1 MARVWIEDRAT
12 HADYQQA
19 MEKWQ
24 AAKKNGSKRQ
34 PPGRWRVRWYGP
46 DGRDKAKTCA
56 KLPQAEAERDTI
68 AARLDK
74 GSYRD
79 PKSGKAAVKVV
90 AEEWFGSKR
99 KIGRTTKRDYRDLLD
114 NYVIPKW
121 GTWQVA
127 AVQWEDVDAWLTELE
142 TQPGKA
148 GKPLGAARIVKAYR
162 VLAMVLKHAVF
173 SKRISLSPCHD
184 HELPRPDD
192 EDEHVYLTYDQ
203 LERLALAAS
212 EYRLLILTL
221 GYCGIRWAEAS
232 AVKVGRL
239 QTPQRR
245 IRIVQN
251 YTDVKGVLALGPVK
265 NHEKRSV
272 PLPRSFA
279 DELGTLAHGRKTD
292 ALLFTAPEGGPLRY
306 ANFRSRVFDP
316 AVKAAGLEGLGITPH
331 KLRHTAASLAI
342 AAGADVKVVQL
353 MLGHKDAAMTLNIY
367 GHLFPDRLDEVADA
381 LDVGRQVALGITDV
395 TESMARITTGA
406 QKPELV
412 QLSALRAQL
421 EALEASLAA

>member
-1 MARVWIEDRAT
+1 MARVWIEDRQN
-12 HADYQQA
+12 HADYREA
-19 MEKWQ
+19 LENWH
-24 AAKKNGSKRQ
+24 AAKREGSKRK

-46 DGRDKAKTCA
+46 DGKPKARTFG
-56 KLPQAEAERDTI
+56 KLPQAEAEKDAVT
-68 AARLDK
+68 ARLDK

-90 AEEWFGSKR
+90 AEEWFASKR

-121 GTWQVA
+121 GDWQVA

-142 TQPGKA
+142 TGPGKS
-148 GKPLGAARIVKAYR
+148 GRPIGAARIIKAYR
-162 VLAMVLKHAVF
+162 VLAMVMKHAVF
-173 SKRISLSPCHD
+173 SKRVSLSPCHD

-203 LERLALAAS
+203 LEQLAEAAGP
-212 EYRLLILTL
+212 YRLLILTL

-239 QTPQRR
+239 QAEQRR
-245 IRIVQN
+245 MRIVQN
-251 YTDVKGVLALGPVK
+251 YTDVSGHLELGPVK

-279 DELGTLAHGRKTD
+279 DELGELGTGRKAD

-316 AVKAAGLEGLGITPH
+316 AVKAAGLDGMGITPH

-342 AAGADVKVVQL
+342 AAGADVKVVQT
-353 MLGHKDAAMTLNIY
+353 MLGHKDASMTLNIY

-381 LDVGRQVALGITDV
+381 LDIGRGVAL
-395 TESMARITTGA
+395 A
-406 QKPELV
+406 K
-412 QLSALRAQL
+412 LRASL
-421 EALEASLAA
+421 TEAA

>member
-1 MARVWIEDRAT
+1 MARVWIEDREN
-12 HADYQQA
+12 HADYRA
-19 MEKWQ
+19 AYDKWND
-24 AAKKNGSKRQ
+24 AKKAGTKRQ

-46 DGRDKAKTCA
+46 DGKPKAQTFA
-56 KLPQAEAERDTI
+56 KLPQAEAEVHAIT
-68 AARLDK
+68 ARLDK

-79 PKSGKAAVKVV
+79 PKSGKTAVRLV
-90 AEEWFGSKR
+90 AEEWFNSKR
-99 KIGRTTKRDYRDLLD
+99 KVGRTTRRDYRDLLD

-121 GTWQVA
+121 GDWQIG
-127 AVQWEDVDAWLTELE
+127 AVQWEDVNAWVTELQ
-142 TQPGKA
+142 TQPGKS
-148 GKPLGAARIVKAYR
+148 GKQLGAARIIKAYR
-162 VLAMVLKHAVF
+162 VLSMTMKHAVF
-173 SKRISLSPCHD
+173 SKRIAVSPCHD

-203 LERLALAAS
+203 LERLALAAG

-239 QTPQRR
+239 LVPQRR
-245 IRIVQN
+245 MRIVQN
-251 YTDVKGVLALGPVK
+251 YTDVSGHLALGPVK

-279 DELGTLAHGRKTD
+279 DELGTLANGRRAD
-292 ALLFTAPEGGPLRY
+292 ELLFTAPEGGPLRY

-316 AVKAAGLEGLGITPH
+316 AVKEAGLAGMGVTPH

-342 AAGADVKVVQL
+342 AAGADVKVVQT
-353 MLGHKDAAMTLNIY
+353 MLGHKDASMTLNIY

-381 LDVGRQVALGITDV
+381 LDAGRLVAL
-395 TESMARITTGA
+395 
-406 QKPELV
+406 
-412 QLSALRAQL
+412 ALKD
-421 EALEASLAA
+421 ASLADT

>member
-1 MARVWIEDRAT
+1 MARVWIEDRET
-12 HADYQQA
+12 HADYQAA

-24 AAKKNGSKRQ
+24 AAKREGSKRK

-46 DGRDKAKTCA
+46 DGKGKAQTFQ
-56 KLPQAEAERDTI
+56 KLPQAEAEVHAIT
-68 AARLDK
+68 ARLDK

-79 PKSGKAAVKVV
+79 PKSGKAAVRVV

-121 GTWQVA
+121 GDWQVA
-127 AVQWEDVDAWLTELE
+127 AIQWEDVDAWLTELE
-142 TQPGKA
+142 SKPGKA
-148 GKPLGAARIVKAYR
+148 GKKPIGPARIIKAYR
-162 VLAMVLKHAVF
+162 VLSMVMKHAVF
-173 SKRISLSPCHD
+173 SKRVSVNPCHD

-203 LERLALAAS
+203 LERLALAAG
-212 EYRLLILTL
+212 EYRLMILTL

-239 QTPQRR
+239 QVPQRR

-251 YTDVKGVLALGPVK
+251 YTDVSGHLALGPVK
-265 NHEKRSV
+265 NHERRSV

-279 DELGTLAHGRKTD
+279 DELGTLARGRRAD
-292 ALLFTAPEGGPLRY
+292 DLLFTAPEGGPLRY
-306 ANFRSRVFDP
+306 ANFRSRIFDP
-316 AVKAAGLEGLGITPH
+316 AVKEAGLEGMRITPH

-342 AAGADVKVVQL
+342 AAGADVKCVQT
-353 MLGHKDAAMTLNIY
+353 MLGHKDAAMTLNVY
-367 GHLFPDRLDEVADA
+367 SHLWPDRLDEVADV
-381 LDVGRQVALGITDV
+381 LDAGRKVAL
-395 TESMARITTGA
+395 
-406 QKPELV
+406 
-412 QLSALRAQL
+412 ALAD
-421 EALEASLAA
+421 ASLTDA

>member
-12 HADYQQA
+12 HADYQEA
-19 MEKWQ
+19 VERWQ
-24 AAKKNGSKRQ
+24 AAKREGSKRQ

-46 DGRDKAKTCA
+46 DGKGKASTFG
-56 KLPQAEAERDTI
+56 KLPQAEAERDAI

-90 AEEWFGSKR
+90 AEEWFASKR

-121 GTWQVA
+121 GDWQVA
-127 AVQWEDVDAWLTELE
+127 AVSWEDVNAWLTELE
-142 TQPGKA
+142 TGPGKA
-148 GKPLGAARIVKAYR
+148 GKTLGAARIIKAYR
-162 VLAMVLKHAVF
+162 VLSMVLKHAVF
-173 SKRISLSPCHD
+173 SKRISVNPCHD

-192 EDEHVYLTYDQ
+192 EDEHVYLTYSQ
-203 LERLALAAS
+203 LERLALAAG

-239 QTPQRR
+239 QVPQRR

-251 YTDVKGVLALGPVK
+251 YTDVSGHLALGPVK

-279 DELGTLAHGRKTD
+279 DELGDLARARGQND
-292 ALLFTAPEGGPLRY
+292 LLFTAPEGGPLRY

-316 AVKAAGLEGLGITPH
+316 AVKEAGLAGMGITPH

-353 MLGHKDAAMTLNIY
+353 MLGHKDASMTLNIY

-381 LDVGRQVALGITDV
+381 LDAGRKVAL
-395 TESMARITTGA
+395 
-406 QKPELV
+406 
-412 QLSALRAQL
+412 ALAD
-421 EALEASLAA
+421 ASLTDA

>member
-12 HADYQQA
+12 HEDYQAA

-24 AAKKNGSKRQ
+24 AAKKQGSKRQ

-46 DGRDKAKTCA
+46 DNKGKAKTFQ
-56 KLPQAEAERDTI
+56 KLPQAEAEKDAIT
-68 AARLDK
+68 ARLDK

-79 PKSGKAAVKVV
+79 PKSGKAPVKVV

-121 GTWQVA
+121 GDWQIA
-127 AVQWEDVDAWLTELE
+127 AIQWEDVDAWLTELE
-142 TQPGKA
+142 TKPGKS
-148 GKPLGAARIVKAYR
+148 GKTLGAARIIKAYR
-162 VLAMVLKHAVF
+162 VLAMVMKHAVF
-173 SKRISLSPCHD
+173 SKRISVSPCHD

-203 LERLALAAS
+203 LERLAAAAG

-232 AVKVGRL
+232 AIKAGRL
-239 QTPQRR
+239 SVPKRR

-251 YTDVKGVLALGPVK
+251 YTDVSGHLALGPVK

-279 DELGTLAHGRKTD
+279 DELGTLAHGKGAD
-292 ALLFTAPEGGPLRY
+292 GLLFTAPEGGPLRY

-316 AVKAAGLEGLGITPH
+316 AVKEAGLGGMGITPH

-353 MLGHKDAAMTLNIY
+353 MLGHKDASMTLNIY

-381 LDVGRQVALGITDV
+381 LDAGRKVAL
-395 TESMARITTGA
+395 
-406 QKPELV
+406 
-412 QLSALRAQL
+412 ALAD
-421 EALEASLAA
+421 ASLTDA

>member
-12 HADYQQA
+12 HADYQES
-19 MEKWQ
+19 MERWQ
-24 AAKKNGSKRQ
+24 AAKREGSKRQ
-34 PPGRWRVRWYGP
+34 PPSRWRVRWYGP
-46 DGRDKAKTCA
+46 DGKGKGKSFR
-56 KLPQAEAERDTI
+56 KLPQAEAERDAI

-79 PKSGKAAVKVV
+79 PKSGKAAVRVV
-90 AEEWFGSKR
+90 AEEWFASKR

-121 GTWQVA
+121 GDWQVA
-127 AVQWEDVDAWLTELE
+127 AVQWEDVDTWVTELE
-142 TQPGKA
+142 TGPGKS
-148 GKPLGAARIVKAYR
+148 GRPIGAARIIKAYR
-162 VLAMVLKHAVF
+162 VLAMVMKHAVF
-173 SKRISLSPCHD
+173 SKRIGVSPCHD

-192 EDEHVYLTYDQ
+192 EDEHVYLTFEQ
-203 LERLALAAS
+203 LEQLADAAG

-239 QTPQRR
+239 AVGQRR
-245 IRIVQN
+245 IRVVQN
-251 YTDVKGVLALGPVK
+251 YTDVSGVLALGPVK

-272 PLPRSFA
+272 PVPRSFA
-279 DELGTLAHGRKTD
+279 DELGQLAHGRKAD

-306 ANFRSRVFDP
+306 ANFRQRVFDP

-342 AAGADVKVVQL
+342 AAGADVKVVQT
-353 MLGHKDAAMTLNIY
+353 MLGHKDASMTLNIY
-367 GHLFPDRLDEVADA
+367 GHLFPDRLDEVADR
-381 LDVGRQVALGITDV
+381 LDAGRTVALG
-395 TESMARITTGA
+395 
-406 QKPELV
+406 K
-412 QLSALRAQL
+412 LRASL
-421 EALEASLAA
+421 TEAA

>member
-1 MARVWIEDRAT
+1 MARVWIEDRQN
-12 HADYQQA
+12 HADYQES
-19 MEKWQ
+19 MEAWQ
-24 AAKKNGSKRQ
+24 AAKREGSKRR

-46 DGRDKAKTCA
+46 DGKSKAKTFG
-56 KLPQAEAERDTI
+56 KLPQAEAEKDAIT
-68 AARLDK
+68 ARLDK

-79 PKSGKAAVKVV
+79 PRSGKAAVRVV
-90 AEEWFGSKR
+90 AEEWFASKR

-121 GTWQVA
+121 GDWQVA

-142 TQPGKA
+142 TGPGKS
-148 GKPLGAARIVKAYR
+148 GRPIGAARIIKAYR
-162 VLAMVLKHAVF
+162 VLAMVMKHAVF
-173 SKRISLSPCHD
+173 SKRVSVSPCHD

-192 EDEHVYLTYDQ
+192 EDEHVYLTHDQ
-203 LERLALAAS
+203 LEQLADAAG

-221 GYCGIRWAEAS
+221 GYCGIRWAEGS

-239 QTPQRR
+239 QVGQRR

-251 YTDVKGVLALGPVK
+251 YTDVSGVLELGPVK

-279 DELGTLAHGRKTD
+279 DELGTLAHGRKAD

-316 AVKAAGLEGLGITPH
+316 AVKAAGLEGMGITPH

-342 AAGADVKVVQL
+342 AAGADVKVVQT
-353 MLGHKDAAMTLNIY
+353 MLGHKDASMTLNVY

-381 LDVGRQVALGITDV
+381 LDAGRAVAL
-395 TESMARITTGA
+395 A
-406 QKPELV
+406 K
-412 QLSALRAQL
+412 LRASL
-421 EALEASLAA
+421 TEAA

>member
-1 MARVWIEDRAT
+1 MWIEDRET
-12 HADYQQA
+12 HADYQEA

-24 AAKKNGSKRQ
+24 AAKRAGSKRQ
-34 PPGRWRVRWYGP
+34 APGRWRVRWYGP
-46 DGRDKAKTCA
+46 DNKGKAKTFG
-56 KLPQAEAERDTI
+56 KLPQAEAEVHAIT
-68 AARLDK
+68 ARLDK

-79 PKSGKAAVKVV
+79 PKSGKTAVRIV
-90 AEEWFGSKR
+90 AEEWFESKR
-99 KIGRTTKRDYRDLLD
+99 KVGRTTKRDYRDLLD

-121 GTWQVA
+121 GDWQIA
-127 AVQWEDVDAWLTELE
+127 AIQWEDVNAWLTELE
-142 TQPGKA
+142 TKPGKS
-148 GKPLGAARIVKAYR
+148 GKLLGAARIIKAYR
-162 VLAMVLKHAVF
+162 VLAMVMKHAVF
-173 SKRISLSPCHD
+173 SKRISVSPCHD

-192 EDEHVYLTYDQ
+192 EDEHVYLTYGQ
-203 LERLALAAS
+203 LERLALAAG

-232 AVKVGRL
+232 AVKAGRL
-239 QTPQRR
+239 SVPKRR

-251 YTDVKGVLALGPVK
+251 YTDVSGVLALGPVK

-279 DELGTLAHGRKTD
+279 DELGTLAHGKAAD
-292 ALLFTAPEGGPLRY
+292 GLLFTAPEGGPLRY

-316 AVKAAGLEGLGITPH
+316 AVKEAGLAGMGITPH

-353 MLGHKDAAMTLNIY
+353 MLGHKDASMTLNIY

-381 LDVGRQVALGITDV
+381 LDVGRKVAL
-395 TESMARITTGA
+395 A
-406 QKPELV
+406 LV
-412 QLSALRAQL
+412 D
-421 EALEASLAA
+421 ASLTDA

>member
-12 HADYQQA
+12 HADYQAA
-19 MEKWQ
+19 MEAWQ
-24 AAKKNGSKRQ
+24 AAKREGSKRK

-46 DGRDKAKTCA
+46 DGKGKAKTFA
-56 KLPQAEAERDTI
+56 KLPQAEAEVNAIT
-68 AARLDK
+68 ARLDK

-79 PKSGKAAVKVV
+79 PQSGKAAVRVV
-90 AEEWFGSKR
+90 AEEWFASKR

-121 GTWQVA
+121 GDWQVS
-127 AVQWEDVDAWLTELE
+127 AVQWEDVDAWVTELE
-142 TQPGKA
+142 TGPGKS
-148 GKPLGAARIVKAYR
+148 GRPLGAARIIKAYR
-162 VLAMVLKHAVF
+162 VLAMVMKHAVF
-173 SKRISLSPCHD
+173 SKRISVSPCHD

-192 EDEHVYLTYDQ
+192 EDEHVYLSYEQ
-203 LERLALAAS
+203 LERLADAAG

-232 AVKVGRL
+232 AVKAGRL
-239 QTPQRR
+239 SVAQRR

-251 YTDVKGVLALGPVK
+251 YTDVGGVLALGPVK

-272 PLPRSFA
+272 PVPRSFA
-279 DELGTLAHGRKTD
+279 NELGALAHGRKAD

-342 AAGADVKVVQL
+342 AAGADVKVVQT

-367 GHLFPDRLDEVADA
+367 GHLFPDRLDEVADRLDAGRAVA
-381 LDVGRQVALGITDV
+381 LD
-395 TESMARITTGA
+395 
-406 QKPELV
+406 K
-412 QLSALRAQL
+412 LRASL
-421 EALEASLAA
+421 TEAA

>member
-1 MARVWIEDRAT
+1 MARVWIEDRESHT
-12 HADYQQA
+12 DYQAA

-24 AAKKNGSKRQ
+24 AAKREGSKRQ

-46 DGRDKAKTCA
+46 DGKGKAKTFQ
-56 KLPQAEAERDTI
+56 KLPQAEAEVHAIT
-68 AARLDK
+68 ARLDK

-79 PKSGKAAVKVV
+79 PKSGKAAVSLV
-90 AEEWFGSKR
+90 AEEWFTSKR

-114 NYVIPKW
+114 NYIIPRW

-127 AVQWEDVDAWLTELE
+127 AIQWEDVNEWLTELE
-142 TQPGKA
+142 TKPGKS
-148 GKPLGAARIVKAYR
+148 GKTLGAARIIKAYR
-162 VLAMVLKHAVF
+162 VLSMVMKHAVF
-173 SKRISLSPCHD
+173 SKRISTNPCHD

-203 LERLALAAS
+203 LERLALAAG

-239 QTPQRR
+239 QVPQRR
-245 IRIVQN
+245 MRIVQN
-251 YTDVKGVLALGPVK
+251 YTDVKGVLELGPVK

-279 DELGTLAHGRKTD
+279 DELGTLARGKGQGD
-292 ALLFTAPEGGPLRY
+292 LLFTAPGGGPLRY
-306 ANFRSRVFDP
+306 SNFRQRVFDP
-316 AVKAAGLEGLGITPH
+316 AVKAAGLGGMGVTPH

-342 AAGADVKVVQL
+342 AAGADVKVVQT
-353 MLGHKDAAMTLNIY
+353 MLGHKDASMTLNIY
-367 GHLFPDRLDEVADA
+367 GHLIPDRLDEVADA
-381 LDVGRQVALGITDV
+381 LDAGRKVAL
-395 TESMARITTGA
+395 
-406 QKPELV
+406 
-412 QLSALRAQL
+412 ALANASV
-421 EALEASLAA
+421 ALAE

>member
-1 MARVWIEDRAT
+1 MARVWIEDRAN

-19 MEKWQ
+19 VDKWQ
-24 AAKKNGSKRQ
+24 QAKKDGSKRQ

-46 DGRDKAKTCA
+46 DSKPKAKTFV
-56 KLPQAEAERDTI
+56 KLPQAEAEVHAIT
-68 AARLDK
+68 ARLDK

-79 PKSGKAAVKVV
+79 PKSGKTAVRIV
-90 AEEWFGSKR
+90 AEEWFTSKR
-99 KIGRTTKRDYRDLLD
+99 KIGRTTRHDYRELLD

-121 GTWQVA
+121 GDWQVA
-127 AVQWEDVDAWLTELE
+127 AIQWEDVSAWITDLCTK
-142 TQPGKA
+142 PGKS
-148 GKPLGAARIVKAYR
+148 GRVLGAQRVVKTYR
-162 VLAMVLKHAVF
+162 VLSMVMKHAVF
-173 SKRISLSPCHD
+173 SKRISTSPCHD
-184 HELPRPDD
+184 HDLPRPDD
-192 EDEHVYLTYDQ
+192 DDEHIYLTYSQ
-203 LERLALAAS
+203 LERLALAAD

-239 QTPQRR
+239 QVPQRR

-251 YTDVKGVLALGPVK
+251 YTDVKGELALGPVK

-279 DELGTLAHGRKTD
+279 DELGSLAVGRKAD
-292 ALLFTAPEGGPLRY
+292 DLLFRAPEGGPLRY

-316 AVKAAGLEGLGITPH
+316 AVKEAGLEGMGITPH

-353 MLGHKDAAMTLNIY
+353 MLGHKDASMTLNIY

-381 LDVGRQVALGITDV
+381 LDAGRKVALAFAD
-395 TESMARITTGA
+395 
-406 QKPELV
+406 
-412 QLSALRAQL
+412 
-421 EALEASLAA
+421 ASLT

>member
-1 MARVWIEDRAT
+1 MARVWIEDREN

-19 MEKWQ
+19 VESWQ
-24 AAKKNGSKRQ
+24 AAKREGSKRK

-46 DGRDKAKTCA
+46 DGKGKAATFQ
-56 KLPQAEAERDTI
+56 KLPQAEAEMHAIT
-68 AARLDK
+68 ARLDK

-79 PKSGKAAVKVV
+79 PKSGKAAMKLV
-90 AEEWFGSKR
+90 AEEWFTSKR
-99 KIGRTTKRDYRDLLD
+99 KIGRTTRHDYRELLD
-114 NYVIPKW
+114 LYVIPKW
-121 GTWQVA
+121 GDWQVGA
-127 AVQWEDVDAWLTELE
+127 IQWEDVSAWLTELE
-142 TQPGKA
+142 TNPGKS
-148 GKPLGAARIVKAYR
+148 GRKLGPARIIKAYR
-162 VLAMVLKHAVF
+162 VLSMVMKHAVF
-173 SKRISLSPCHD
+173 SKRISASPCHD
-184 HELPRPDD
+184 HELPRLDD

-203 LERLALAAS
+203 LERLALAAD

-232 AVKVGRL
+232 AIKTGRL
-239 QTPQRR
+239 LVPKRR

-279 DELGTLAHGRKTD
+279 DELGTLARGRGQGD
-292 ALLFTAPEGGPLRY
+292 LLFTAPDGGPLRY
-306 ANFRSRVFDP
+306 NNFRNRVFDP
-316 AVKAAGLEGLGITPH
+316 AVKAAGLAGMGITPH

-353 MLGHKDAAMTLNIY
+353 MLGHKDASMTLNVY

-381 LDVGRQVALGITDV
+381 LDAGRMVALALAD
-395 TESMARITTGA
+395 APITTPG
-406 QKPELV
+406 
-412 QLSALRAQL
+412 
-421 EALEASLAA
+421 